1 MHFCWLHFRSSFVMK
16 TFGFKKKETER
27 ERERE
32 KTKTKPKKEQAFLFY
47 IWEKKVLRFSFKRN
61 SIFTKE
67 LLLVFGA
74 CVSGP
79 NGWFWKHEITA
90 HFFPECFFFV
100 RTSKEDSVCTTKLC
114 IVNEFLPVILPSHV
128 QHNDITSILK
138 QLSYI
143 YSEWESMWIGTYGH
157 TESETINKILWNET
171 PI

>member
-1 MHFCWLHFRSSFVMK
+1 MAS
-16 TFGFKKKETER
+16 KKINRKR

-32 KTKTKPKKEQAFLFY
+32 NKNETEKRASVFILY
-47 IWEKKVLRFSFKRN
+47 MRKKVLRFSFKRN